1 MKDGDDDDAAIVVL
15 RGDDN
20 DEDDDKDGD
29 LYMDDLHG
37 GHMLLLHP
45 LLHILPRKS
54 AVVPDCLEDRVHL
67 SAHLCDKKC
76 NMWKENCSE
85 MT

>member
-1 MKDGDDDDAAIVVL
+1 MQDVGDDDAAIVVL

-54 AVVPDCLEDRVHL
+54 TIVPDRLEDRVHL

-76 NMWKENCSE
+76 YLWKENSSE
-85 MT
+85 V